1 MNRFQ
6 QQPKPIMKKY
16 PPIIAGIILGL
27 LFVMSAVV
35 VLFNLVKA
43 PPPPEGSPAAQFFA
57 AFGPTGYLTFVKV
70 FELVGGI
77 LVAIPKT
84 RNLGLLVL
92 GPIIL
97 NILAFHIFVAG
108 GFKDFLN
115 PMLLIIVA
123 LSLYLLWVGRKS
135 FAGLL
140 N

>member
-1 MNRFQ
+1 
-6 QQPKPIMKKY
+6 MKKL
-16 PPIIAGIILGL
+16 PPLIAGILLGL

-35 VLFNLVKA
+35 VLFNLVEA
-43 PPPPEGSPAAQFFA
+43 PPPPEGSPAAMFFA

-70 FELVGGI
+70 FELIGGI

-97 NILAFHIFVAG
+97 NILAFHLFVTAG
-108 GFKDFLN
+108 EGVFS
-115 PMLLIIVA
+115 PMLLLIVA
-123 LSLYLLWVGRKS
+123 LALYLLWVGRKQ